1 MSLYLLFCHIARRAL
16 VLNYYPNLN
25 DMTEFSFLPVLAFGF
40 ASPWLLSGLL
50 VAGIPVLIHLLHKRK
65 FIETEWAAMKF
76 LLIATKKYSRRVRF
90 EQLLVLLVRCLILL
104 LLAIAFSRPY
114 WSVQGAFF
122 ESTAPVHR
130 ILVIDSS
137 FSMRWNG
144 EEQSL
149 FEAAREIARA
159 QVSSSNPGDAF
170 QLIQISNSSPHALIS
185 RPSRQQAYVMDEI
198 TRMQPTEEYGNVGQ
212 ALQTALEYVGQAQ
225 ELAQKEVIVISDFQ
239 AQSWSP
245 LQTEQGSSRIR
256 SLLEAI
262 SKKSTL
268 ILKDIGLTEESN
280 LAIIDFSSK
289 SIFATLNQPIRLGVR
304 LHNFGTLNQEN
315 VNLKLFVDGQLVNQK
330 MVTLPANAD
339 TQTEFTHQFT
349 RVGDHRLE
357 VRLAEDLLP
366 LDNRRWKIM
375 PVKKEVNVLLVN
387 GRQSGESMGR
397 ATDYLELALSPSLKE
412 QPWQGIIK
420 PHVISEGELSN
431 TELSLYDAVVI
442 CDVALFTENERDL
455 LKSYVQR
462 GGGVIISLGE
472 QVNAENY
479 NQSLF
484 QPSAGL
490 MPLKLLNRQGDAQK
504 HTTLFEFDP
513 LKYQHPV
520 IEIFKGNPDA
530 GLETTHLYEYFQTE
544 VPPDSNTRLIL
555 NYDTNDPA
563 IVESTLGRGKVI
575 LITTSLDRRWGTWA
589 IWPSFPPMMN
599 ELVLYVATGKWGRR
613 ETLVGQP
620 LEIVALE
627 NQLPL
632 SPRMIAPDQQE
643 FPLLSVLDRNTET
656 RTITFN
662 ETFQSGIYEL
672 DWENS
677 TSEKT
682 LYAVNV
688 SPQES
693 DLKHMGLQILPPQ
706 YFRNQASTPSLLN
719 ELPADR
725 NSHAG
730 LSENLLFTI
739 LALLVVEQ
747 LLLWRFSIG
756 ALSFLAVMC
765 LCCLSLF
772 LQR

>member
-1 MSLYLLFCHIARRAL
+1 MSLYLLFCRIDRRAL
-16 VLNYYPNLN
+16 VLNYFPNLN
-25 DMTEFSFLPVLAFGF
+25 DMTDFSFHPVLAFGF
-40 ASPWLLSGLL
+40 ASPWLLMGLL
-50 VAGIPVLIHLLHKRK
+50 AAGIPVLIHLLHKRK

-104 LLAIAFSRPY
+104 LLAIAFSRPF

-144 EEQSL
+144 EEQSV
-149 FEAAREIARA
+149 FEAAREMARTQISA
-159 QVSSSNPGDAF
+159 SNPGDAF

-212 ALQTALEYVGQAQ
+212 ALQTALEYLGQAQ

-245 LQTEQGSSRIR
+245 LQTDQGSSRIR

-289 SIFATLNQPIRLGVR
+289 SVFATLNEPIRLGVT
-304 LHNFGTLNQEN
+304 LHNFGTLNQEEI
-315 VNLKLFVDGQLVNQK
+315 NLKLFVDGQLLNQK
-330 MVTLPANAD
+330 LVTLPANAD

-375 PVKKEVNVLLVN
+375 PVKKEINVLLVN

-431 TELSLYDAVVI
+431 TELSLYDAVMI

-462 GGGVIISLGE
+462 GGGLIISLGE
-472 QVNAENY
+472 QVHAENY
-479 NQSLF
+479 NQTLF
-484 QPSAGL
+484 QPDAGL

-544 VPPDSNTRLIL
+544 ILPGPNTRLIL

-563 IVESTLGRGKVI
+563 IVESTLGRGKMM
-575 LITTSLDRRWGTWA
+575 LITTSLDRHWGTWA

-613 ETLVGQP
+613 EALVGQP
-620 LEIVALE
+620 LEIIALE

-632 SPRMIAPDQQE
+632 SPRMVAPDQQE

-662 ETFQSGIYEL
+662 QTFQSGIYEL

-693 DLKHMGLQILPPQ
+693 DLKHIGPQSIPPE
-706 YFRNQASTPSLLN
+706 YFRRQASTPGPLTAMSV
-719 ELPADR
+719 DR

-730 LSENLLFTI
+730 LSENLLFTV
-739 LALLVVEQ
+739 LALIVVEQ
-747 LLLWRFSIG
+747 LLLWRFSVG
-756 ALSFLAVMC
+756 ALSFLAVMF
-765 LCCLSLF
+765 LSCLSLF
-772 LQR
+772 FQR

>member
-1 MSLYLLFCHIARRAL
+1 MF
-16 VLNYYPNLN
+16 
-25 DMTEFSFLPVLAFGF
+25 EFSFHPVLAFGF
-40 ASPWLLSGLL
+40 ASPWLLAGLL
-50 VAGIPVLIHLLHKRK
+50 AAGIPILIHLLHKRK

-122 ESTAPVHR
+122 ESAAPVHR
-130 ILVIDSS
+130 ILVIDTS

-144 EEQSL
+144 EEQSI
-149 FEAAREIARA
+149 FEEARELARS
-159 QVSSSNPGDAF
+159 QVSASNPGDAF
-170 QLIQISNSSPHALIS
+170 QLIQISSASSQALIS
-185 RPSRQQAYVMDEI
+185 RPSRQQAYVLDEI
-198 TRMQPTEEYGNVGQ
+198 TRMQPTEEFGNAGQ
-212 ALQTALEYVGQAQ
+212 ALQTALEFLGQAQ

-245 LQTEQGSSRIR
+245 LQTDQESSRIR
-256 SLLEAI
+256 SLMEAI

-268 ILKDIGLTEESN
+268 ILKDIGLAEESN
-280 LAIIDFSSK
+280 LAVIDFSSK
-289 SIFATLNQPIRLGVR
+289 SVFATLNQPVQLGIT
-304 LHNFGTLNQEN
+304 LHNFGSLNQEN
-315 VNLKLFVDGQLVNQK
+315 INLQLFVDGQLVNQK
-330 MVTLPANAD
+330 PVNLPANAD
-339 TQTEFTHQFT
+339 TQAEFTHSFT

-357 VRLAEDLLP
+357 VRLAEDRLP

-375 PVKKEVNVLLVN
+375 PVKKEINVLLVN
-387 GRQSGESMGR
+387 GRQSGEAMGR

-420 PHVISEGELSN
+420 PHVISEGELAN

-455 LKSYVQR
+455 LKGYVQR
-462 GGGVIISLGE
+462 GGGLIISLGA

-479 NQSLF
+479 NQTLF
-484 QPSAGL
+484 QPGAGL
-490 MPLKLLNRQGDAQK
+490 LPLKLRNRRGDAQQ
-504 HTTLFEFDP
+504 HTNVFEFDP

-530 GLETTHLYEYFQTE
+530 GLETTHLYEYFQAE
-544 VPPDSNTRLIL
+544 ILPDPNTRLIL

-563 IVESTLGRGKVI
+563 IVESSLGRGKLI
-575 LITTSLDRRWGTWA
+575 LITTSLDRHWGTWA

-599 ELVLYVATGKWGRR
+599 ELVLYVSTGKWGKR
-613 ETLVGQP
+613 ETLIGQP
-620 LEIVALE
+620 LEIMALE
-627 NQLPL
+627 NQLSL
-632 SPRMIAPDQQE
+632 SPRMIAPDQEE
-643 FPLLSVLDRNTET
+643 FPLLSVLDTNTET

-662 ETFQSGIYEL
+662 QTLQSGIYEL
-672 DWENS
+672 DWGTS
-677 TSEKT
+677 ASEKT

-693 DLKHMGLQILPPQ
+693 DLKHVGPQQIPPQ
-706 YFRNQASTPSLLN
+706 YFRSQSSAPSLLN
-719 ELPADR
+719 DLSADR

-730 LSENLLFTI
+730 LSENLLFTV
-739 LALLVVEQ
+739 LALIVVEL

-756 ALSFLAVMC
+756 ALSFLAVMF

-772 LQR
+772 FQR